1 MDQGSIQSRPVQF
14 LLILA
19 AFVVVVAG
27 MRAAASL
34 LVPFMLAAFLA
45 IVFAPALNWLI
56 DRRIPKWLALIIVI
70 VAILILGAIV
80 GTVVGTSVTDFME
93 NLPVYQERL
102 EKMSGSLLVWLE
114 GKGINLTDQMVAEN
128 FNLGSVMNMVGK
140 LLSGLGNMLANAFM
154 IILTVIFLLLEA
166 SFFPDKLRAAFGDP
180 ETGFPR
186 MKEWLESVKRYMF
199 IKTWVSALTGIS
211 IGVLLWIIGVDYPVL
226 WGLLAFILNFI
237 PNIGSIIA
245 AVPAVLLAVVQLGLF
260 EALLT
265 AIGYVVV
272 NTVYGNIVEPKFM
285 GKGLGLSTLV
295 VFVSLVFW
303 GWILGPV
310 GMLLSVPLT
319 VTVKIALHANKETE
333 WIAIILGPDIEP
345 G

>member
-70 VAILILGAIV
+70 VAILVLGAIV

-102 EKMSGSLLVWLE
+102 EKMSRSLLVWLE

-166 SFFPDKLRAAFGDP
+166 SFLPDKLRAAFGDP
-180 ETGFPR
+180 EKGFPR
-186 MKEWLESVKRYMF
+186 MKEWLDSVKRYMF
-199 IKTWVSALTGIS
+199 IKTWISALSGIS

-260 EALLT
+260 EELLT
-265 AIGYVVV
+265 AIGYIVVE
-272 NTVYGNIVEPKFM
+272 TVYGNIVEPKFM

-333 WIAIILGPDIEP
+333 WIAILLGPDIEP

>member
-1 MDQGSIQSRPVQF
+1 VDQGSIQSRPVQF

>member
-1 MDQGSIQSRPVQF
+1 VQF

>member
-1 MDQGSIQSRPVQF
+1 
-14 LLILA
+14 
-19 AFVVVVAG
+19 
-27 MRAAASL
+27 
-34 LVPFMLAAFLA
+34 MLAAFLA